1 MSNKKVYFQYL
12 NSDVLK
18 LNEAIDYHWA
28 NKFRKFYGTFRSI
41 EITDPTDRTDGPKT
55 QKIGSESGPVRK
67 GPVRLTSLVTT
78 YILKSYVTL
87 KRLKITLCINHP

>member
-1 MSNKKVYFQYL
+1 M

-41 EITDPTDRTDGPKT
+41 EITDSADRTDGPKT
-55 QKIGSESGPVRK
+55 QKIVSESSPVHE
-67 GPVRLTSLVTT
+67 GPVRLTSLF
-78 YILKSYVTL
+78 ITL
-87 KRLKITLCINHP
+87 KLNVCDSNIRCA